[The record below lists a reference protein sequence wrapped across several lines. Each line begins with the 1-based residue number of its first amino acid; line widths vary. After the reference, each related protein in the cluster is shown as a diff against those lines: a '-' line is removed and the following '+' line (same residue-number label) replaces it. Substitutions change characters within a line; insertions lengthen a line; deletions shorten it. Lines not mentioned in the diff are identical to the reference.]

1 MATIIDAI
9 YQNGMLRPL
18 DTQDLKED
26 HRYRLVVEEIEAPD
40 APDVQDE
47 RTRVRELLR
56 AAGLLAELGPNLKAM
71 ADPTISLEDVIAA
84 MDRAGGQP
92 LSEIILEDRGPR
104 E

>member
-1 MATIIDAI
+1 MPESIEAV
-9 YQNGMLRPL
+9 YQNGVLKPL
-18 DTQDLKED
+18 ERTDLKED
-26 HRYRLVVEEIEAPD
+26 HRYRLIVEEIGAPD

-47 RTRVRELLR
+47 RTRVREVLW

-71 ADPTISLEDVIAA
+71 ADPTISLEDVIAS

-92 LSEIILEDRGPR
+92 LSEIISEDREPH